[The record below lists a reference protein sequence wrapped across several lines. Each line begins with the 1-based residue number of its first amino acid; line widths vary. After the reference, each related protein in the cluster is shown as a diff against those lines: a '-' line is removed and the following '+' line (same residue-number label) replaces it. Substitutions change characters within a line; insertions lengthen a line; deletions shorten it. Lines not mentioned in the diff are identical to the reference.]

1 VSLTVRTA
9 SAHET
14 YNSSRYCPRCK
25 EPDHF
30 EIHCD
35 GWGVAFEHDETNSM
49 AQASARTDAWRKS
62 GAYLEVTPCRRC
74 GHRTWGALTRF
85 ALTSAGRAG
94 IFIAVPTILT
104 ALNAESWWVLGAGI
118 AAALVFG
125 AGRGAQLVSQ
135 AKVAVQ
141 QVEAPKEE

>member
-1 VSLTVRTA
+1 MKVRSG

-14 YNSSRYCPRCK
+14 YHLSRRCPRCS
-25 EPDHF
+25 EEAHV

-35 GWGVAFEHDETNSM
+35 GWGVAFEHDETNQM

-85 ALTSAGRAG
+85 GLTSAGRAG
-94 IFIAVPTILT
+94 IFLAVPTILT
-104 ALNAESWWVLGAGI
+104 ALSAESWWVLGTGAIG
-118 AAALVFG
+118 ALLFG
-125 AGRGAQLVSQ
+125 AGRAAQLVSQ
-135 AKVAVQ
+135 SRVAVQ
-141 QVEAPKEE
+141 FVAAPKEE